1 MVVDRVPPGA
11 FLFVGIAWLD
21 VGSTS
26 KEFLHLLKDPV
37 EDNNH
42 SGLDIENTPQKLTNL

>member
-1 MVVDRVPPGA
+1 MVVDRVPGA
-11 FLFVGIAWLD
+11 FLFVEFAWLD

-37 EDNNH
+37 VQDDNH
-42 SGLDIENTPQKLTNL
+42 SGLDIENTPPKLTNL